1 METEDICPVGD
12 TLDLFNR
19 KWIFCILSNIFY
31 GAKHFKEFKELNPDI
46 SNHVLSQTLKYMVEN
61 GLISKVQDGNKT
73 TYGLTEKGFKANKII
88 FELACYSLD
97 ELKYSSLEDSEKIE
111 IKESYKKTLKLNE

>member
-1 METEDICPVGD
+1 
-12 TLDLFNR
+12 
-19 KWIFCILSNIFY
+19 
-31 GAKHFKEFKELNPDI
+31 
-46 SNHVLSQTLKYMVEN
+46 MVEN
-61 GLISKVQDGNKT
+61 GLIDKAQEGNKT
-73 TYGLTEKGFKANKII
+73 TYGLTKKGFKANKII